1 MVAELVAEEFVALGP
16 KRIGIWQQDSGII
29 GCCIEAQTGVLWL
42 LVVYLDL
49 ETQLWLLLPQSPG
62 SHAGHLQQR
71 FDPSTH
77 PVGIL
82 WNYNQR
88 RLLPAQLYVKSGAS
102 IGGLQLP
109 ITPMERGP
117 AAMDGAH
124 GGLGV
129 VKSGILEISCATA

>member
-1 MVAELVAEEFVALGP
+1 MVAELVAEQFVTLRS
-16 KRIGIWQQDSGII
+16 KRIGIRQQDSGIRG
-29 GCCIEAQTGVLWL
+29 GCVEVQTGVLRL
-42 LVVYLDL
+42 LVVHLDL
-49 ETQLWLLLPQSPG
+49 ETQLGLLLPQPPG

-77 PVGIL
+77 PVGIY
-82 WNYNQR
+82 WNHNQR

-124 GGLGV
+124 GGLSV
-129 VKSGILEISCATA
+129 VKSGILESSCATA

>member
-16 KRIGIWQQDSGII
+16 KRLGIWQQDSGLRG
-29 GCCIEAQTGVLWL
+29 GCVEAQTGVLRL
-42 LVVYLDL
+42 LVVHLDL
-49 ETQLWLLLPQSPG
+49 ETQLGLLLPQPPG

-77 PVGIL
+77 PVGVL
-82 WNYNQR
+82 RHYNQR
-88 RLLPAQLYVKSGAS
+88 RLLPAQLYVKNGAS

-124 GGLGV
+124 GGLSV
-129 VKSGILEISCATA
+129 VKSGILESSCVTA